1 MSKALSI
8 AATAITPEVHFN
20 AKNNILEISGRS
32 IPLNPEKFWSPV
44 MSWFIRNSYQNQEMS
59 ISLNF
64 DYINSGSQKFLVSL
78 FKLLKE
84 SNDKGI
90 LSENRIIWNYQ
101 DYDEDMRETGQDFEF
116 VSGLKFEFNELTD
129 EIIEAA

>member
-1 MSKALSI
+1 MSKAI
-8 AATAITPEVHFN
+8 NIVATAVTPAVYFN
-20 AKNNILEISGRS
+20 GEKNVLEITGRS

-44 MSWFIRNSYQNQEMS
+44 MSWFIRNSYQNQEIS

-64 DYINSGSQKFLVSL
+64 DYLNSGSQKFLVRL

-90 LSENRIIWNYQ
+90 LSEKKIIWNYQ
-101 DYDEDMRETGQDFEF
+101 DYDEDMREIGKDFEF
-116 VSGLKFEFNELTD
+116 VSGLKFEFIELTD

>member
-1 MSKALSI
+1 MSKAI
-8 AATAITPEVHFN
+8 NIVATAVTPEVYFN
-20 AKNNILEISGRS
+20 AEKNVLEITGRS

-44 MSWFIRNSYQNQEMS
+44 MSWFIRNSYQNQEIS

-64 DYINSGSQKFLVSL
+64 DYLNSGSQKFLVRL

-90 LSENRIIWNYQ
+90 LSEKKIIWNYQ
-101 DYDEDMRETGQDFEF
+101 DYDEDMREIGQDFEF
-116 VSGLKFEFNELTD
+116 VSGLKFEFIELAD

>member
-1 MSKALSI
+1 MSKAI
-8 AATAITPEVHFN
+8 NIVATAVTPGVYFN
-20 AKNNILEISGRS
+20 AENNVLEISGRS

-44 MSWFIRNSYQNQEMS
+44 MSWFIRNSYQNQEIS

-64 DYINSGSQKFLVSL
+64 DYLNSGSQKFLVSL
-78 FKLLKE
+78 LKLLKE
-84 SNDKGI
+84 SKDKGV

-116 VSGLKFEFNELTD
+116 VSGLKFEFNELND
-129 EIIEAA
+129 EISEAA